1 MKNFLFLIILLSALN
16 TGGCGNKGSEIS
28 EQEIIRPVKVLK
40 IQINDDL
47 GRMNTFSGIAKGI
60 HESVLSFRVPGVL
73 QKLSAKVGDHVK
85 KGQVVAEIDSRDFRL
100 KVDDIKN
107 RLKSAQAQLE
117 QLQKGARSED
127 LKIIDQKINALKSAL
142 KTANTEYNR
151 VQKLYAADAASK
163 SQLDYAKT
171 EFDRIKSE
179 LNTAQQELTKGISG
193 GREEEVRSARANL
206 KSIRSNYAQARANL
220 EDTQLKIPF
229 EGIISQKHIA
239 NFQQIN
245 MGQPIY
251 SLVDITRIEVQISVP
266 ERRIS
271 GFSSGQTVEVEFLNY
286 TSKKFIGKISKV
298 GVTAD
303 HQTMTYP
310 VFVEIDN
317 PGRLILP
324 GMSAR
329 ISVKT
334 QIKKQPYPLI
344 PIHAILE
351 DKITGARYVW
361 IYDVLSKTTIRRN
374 ILLGSIVRD
383 EIEVIKGLVQEDL
396 VIVAGVNRV
405 REGMRVRV
413 SKFN

>member
-1 MKNFLFLIILLSALN
+1 MKKILFSTMLFCLLNIA
-16 TGGCGNKGSEIS
+16 GCGNNDPASEAKDV
-28 EQEIIRPVKVLK
+28 IRPVKVLQ
-40 IQINDDL
+40 IQINDNE
-47 GRMNTFSGIAKGI
+47 RMNTFSGIAKGI

-73 QKLSAKVGDHVK
+73 QKLTAKVGDHVK
-85 KGQVVAEIDSRDFRL
+85 RGQIVADIDSRDFRL
-100 KVDDIKN
+100 RLDDMKN

-117 QLQKGARSED
+117 KLQKGVRSED
-127 LKIIDQKINALKSAL
+127 LKIIDQRINALKSAL

-171 EFDRIKSE
+171 ELDRIQSE
-179 LNTAQQELTKGISG
+179 LNSVQQERTKGVSG
-193 GREEEVRSARANL
+193 GREEEVRSARAD
-206 KSIRSNYAQARANL
+206 IRSIKSNLAQARANL

-229 EGIISQKHIA
+229 DGIISQKHIA

-251 SLVDITRIEVQISVP
+251 TLVDITRIEVQISVP

-271 GFSSGQTVEVEFLNY
+271 GVSAGQPVDVEFSNY
-286 TSKKFIGKISKV
+286 SDKKFIGKISKV

-303 HQTMTYP
+303 HQTLTYP

-329 ISVKT
+329 IAVKT
-334 QIKKQPYPLI
+334 QIKQQSYPLL
-344 PIHAILE
+344 PIHSILE

-361 IYDVLSKTTIRRN
+361 IYDNQSKTATRRD
-374 ILLGSIVRD
+374 ILIGSIVRD
-383 EIEVIKGLVQEDL
+383 AVEVIKGLVQDDV

-405 REGMRVRV
+405 REGMKVRV
-413 SKFN
+413 GTK